1 MSEVVRRH
9 IKVTPRARKPGIE
22 TAADG
27 TLVVKV
33 REPAEDGRANA
44 AVIEALADHFGVP
57 KRAVSIVHG
66 HGSRR
71 KLIEIAS

>member
-1 MSEVVRRH
+1 MRLHVR
-9 IKVTPRARKPGIE
+9 VTPRARKPVVE
-22 TAADG
+22 TTGDG

-44 AVIEALADHFGVP
+44 AVIEALAGHFGVP
-57 KRAVSIVHG
+57 KRAVSILHG

-71 KLIEIAS
+71 KLVEVQL